1 MLEPPPAPRPQD
13 RPLRD
18 DVRRLGAALG
28 RVVLRFEGR
37 AAYDAVE
44 SLRRACRARR
54 RGEAG
59 APSLDELLARVDALP
74 LATARVVA
82 RAFTLFFLLINAAE
96 QVHRLRRRRAY
107 ARREADSPQ
116 PASPAWTLAR
126 LRAAGHDAD
135 EVRAALER
143 LEVRPVLTAHPTE
156 STRRTLLGLLARVG
170 DALLERERRSEAER
184 RALDAALGA
193 ELELLWLTAEVRNDR
208 PGVLDEVSTVLWYL
222 SDRLLPASGHVAAAF
237 GEAFAAVYG
246 GEAPPPPRLR
256 VGSWVGGDR
265 DGNPFVT
272 PEVTRAACRRAA
284 FVALGHYAS
293 CVRELIDR
301 LSVSSRLTPPSERLR
316 ASIEVDRQALPA
328 VWEAN
333 RRRDADEPLRL
344 KLSFVHARLEAAR
357 EFVAARDAGRPLHV
371 AGAGYP
377 GADAFA
383 RDLELVRDELEGAG
397 AGRAA
402 RALVDPLLAEVR
414 GFGFHGLRLD
424 LREDSSAHAAALEAV
439 AAGAGLP
446 PLDGEALRRE
456 LLGRRPLAGPY
467 VPLDGE
473 ARRTLAFF
481 QVMREMQDELG
492 PEAAST
498 YVISMAREADDLLR
512 VLLLAREAGLVD
524 LAASPPRSR
533 LDVVPLFETY
543 DDLVR
548 APEVLRGL
556 FADPVWRRHLGA
568 RGMRQEVMIGY
579 SDSAKDVGLLPASWA
594 LYRAQEEL
602 ARVFDEAKVSLT
614 LFHGQG
620 GTVGRGGG
628 SPVHRA
634 LMALPPGSTRS
645 GLKIT
650 EQGEVISQKFGMLPL
665 AERSLEVLV
674 SGTLLAN
681 FEDWRERLAP
691 GEEARFR
698 EVMDRLAA
706 AALPAFRRRVHEDPT
721 LFRFFLETTPV
732 RELAHV
738 HFGSRPAY
746 REKGGGTMRGIRAI
760 PWQFGWTQV
769 RLMLPAWLGVGTALA
784 AVLDEPGGLETLSR
798 MAAVWPFF
806 DDLVG
811 KIEMVCMKADL
822 DVARAY
828 VVALGG
834 DRALFG
840 ELEAEFERTVAALKA
855 LRGGALGG
863 GASAVLRAS
872 IALRNPYVDALNL
885 LQISLLGRK
894 RRAEPGADLAELDQ
908 ALGTTLNG
916 VAQGLRNT
924 G

>member
-1 MLEPPPAPRPQD
+1 MIDPAAAPRPQD
-13 RPLRD
+13 RALRE

-28 RVVLRFEGR
+28 RVVRRFEGR
-37 AAYDAVE
+37 EAYEAVE
-44 SLRRACRARR
+44 SLRKACRSRR

-59 APSLDELLARVDALP
+59 APSLADLLARVDALP
-74 LATARVVA
+74 LETARVVA

-96 QVHRLRRRRAY
+96 QVHRLRLRRAY
-107 ARREADSPQ
+107 ARRGADAPQ
-116 PASPAWTLAR
+116 PASPTWTFAR
-126 LRAAGHDAD
+126 LRDAGHSAA

-170 DALLERERRSEAER
+170 GALLERERRAKAER
-184 RALDAALGA
+184 RALDASIAA
-193 ELELLWLTAEVRNDR
+193 ELELLWLTSEVRHDR
-208 PGVLDEVSTVLWYL
+208 PGVLDEVSTMLWYL
-222 SDRLLPASGHVAAAF
+222 SDRLLPASGRVATAF
-237 GEAFAAVYG
+237 VEAFAAAYG
-246 GEAPPPPRLR
+246 EDAPPPRLR
-256 VGSWVGGDR
+256 IGSWVGGDR

-272 PEVTRAACRRAA
+272 PAITHAACRRAG
-284 FVALGHYAS
+284 FVALGHYAGA
-293 CVRELIDR
+293 VRELTDR
-301 LSVSSRLTPPSERLR
+301 LSLSARLVAPGERLR
-316 ASIEVDRQALPA
+316 ASIEADARALPA

-344 KLSFVHARLEAAR
+344 KLSFVRARLEAAR
-357 EFVAARDAGRPLHV
+357 DAVAALDAGRRPS
-371 AGAGYP
+371 AP
-377 GADAFA
+377 GAYEGPEAFVG
-383 RDLELVRDELEGAG
+383 DLELVRDELAG
-397 AGRAA
+397 ARAARAA
-402 RALVDPLLAEVR
+402 RALVDPLLAQAR
-414 GFGFHGLRLD
+414 AFGFHGLRLD
-424 LREDSSAHAAALEAV
+424 LREDAAAHAAALDAIAE
-439 AAGAGLP
+439 AAGLG

-456 LLGRRPLAGPY
+456 LLGRRPLVGPH
-467 VPLDGE
+467 VPLDEG
-473 ARRTLAFF
+473 ARRTLDFF
-481 QVMREMQDELG
+481 RTARAVQDELG
-492 PEAAST
+492 PAAAST
-498 YVISMAREADDLLR
+498 YVVSMASSPDDLLR

-524 LAASPPRSR
+524 LAADPPRSH
-533 LDVVPLFETY
+533 LDVVPLFETH
-543 DDLVR
+543 DDLER
-548 APEVLRGL
+548 APAVMRAL
-556 FADPVWRRHLGA
+556 FAEPAWQKQLAA
-568 RGMRQEVMIGY
+568 RGMRQEIMIGY

-602 ARVFDEAKVSLT
+602 ARAFDEAGVALT

-634 LMALPPGSTRS
+634 LLALPPGTARA

-698 EVMDRLAA
+698 EVMGRLSDL
-706 AALPAFRRRVHEDPT
+706 ALPAFRGRVHDDPA
-721 LFRFFLETTPV
+721 LFKFFLETTPV

-746 REKGGGTMRGIRAI
+746 RERGGGTMRGIRAI
-760 PWQFGWTQV
+760 PWQFGWTQT

-784 AVLDEPGGLETLSR
+784 TVLAEPGGPETLAR
-798 MAAVWPFF
+798 MAEAWPFF
-806 DDLVG
+806 DDLVA
-811 KIEMVCMKADL
+811 KVEMVCMKADL
-822 DVARAY
+822 EVARAY
-828 VVALGG
+828 VEALGG

-840 ELEAEFERTVAALKA
+840 ELEAEFARTVDALRA

-863 GASAVLRAS
+863 SAPAVLKAS

-885 LQISLLGRK
+885 LQISLLKRK
-894 RRAEPGADLAELDQ
+894 RAADPGDDLEALDR

>member
-1 MLEPPPAPRPQD
+1 MIDASLSPRPQD

-18 DVRRLGAALG
+18 DVRRLGGALG

-37 AAYDAVE
+37 AAYEAVE

-54 RGEAG
+54 RDEAD
-59 APSLDELLARVDALP
+59 APSLGELLARVDALP

-107 ARREADSPQ
+107 ARREAGSPQ

-126 LRAAGHDAD
+126 LRDAGHSAD

-143 LEVRPVLTAHPTE
+143 LEIRPVLTAHPTE

-170 DALLERERRSEAER
+170 DDLLEREGRSEDERRS
-184 RALDAALGA
+184 LDAAIGA
-193 ELELLWLTAEVRNDR
+193 ELELLWLTSEVRNDR
-208 PGVLDEVSTVLWYL
+208 PGVLDEVSTMLWYL
-222 SDRLLPASGHVAAAF
+222 SDRLLPAGGHVAAGF

-246 GEAPPPPRLR
+246 GEAPPPRLR

-272 PEVTRAACRRAA
+272 PAITRAACRRAG
-284 FVALGHYAS
+284 FVALGHYAAG
-293 CVRELIDR
+293 VRVLTDR
-301 LSVSSRLTPPSERLR
+301 LSLSARLVAPSERLR
-316 ASIEVDRQALPA
+316 ASLEADRHDLPA
-328 VWEAN
+328 VWEVN

-344 KLSFVHARLEAAR
+344 KLSFIRARLEATR
-357 EFVAARDAGRPLHV
+357 EVIAARDAEVPPP
-371 AGAGYP
+371 AGGAYAGP
-377 GADAFA
+377 GDFV
-383 RDLELVRDELEGAG
+383 RDLELVRDELVEAG
-397 AGRAA
+397 AA
-402 RALVDPLLAEVR
+402 RAAQAFVAPLLAEACA
-414 GFGFHGLRLD
+414 FGFHGLRLD
-424 LREDSSAHAAALEAV
+424 LREDAAAHTAAIDAIAG
-439 AAGAGLP
+439 AAGLA

-456 LLGRRPLAGPY
+456 LLGRRPLVGPH
-467 VPLDGE
+467 VPLDE
-473 ARRTLAFF
+473 DTRRAVDFLHAMR
-481 QVMREMQDELG
+481 QVQDELG

-524 LAASPPRSR
+524 LAGAPPRSR
-533 LDVVPLFETY
+533 LDVVPLFETH

-556 FADPVWRRHLGA
+556 LADPVWRRQLEA
-568 RGMRQEVMIGY
+568 RGQRQEVMIGY

-602 ARVFDEAKVSLT
+602 VQVFDAAGVALT

-634 LMALPPGSTRS
+634 LQALPPGSTRS

-674 SGTLLAN
+674 SGTLLSN
-681 FEDWRERLAP
+681 FEDWRERLEP

-698 EVMDRLAA
+698 AVMDQLSAL
-706 AALPAFRRRVHEDPT
+706 ALPAFRQRVHDDPA

-746 REKGGGTMRGIRAI
+746 RERGGATMRGIRAI

-784 AVLDEPGGLETLSR
+784 AVSAEPGGLATLSR
-798 MAAVWPFF
+798 MAEVWPFF
-806 DDLVG
+806 DDLIA
-811 KIEMVCMKADL
+811 KIEMVCLKADL
-822 DVARAY
+822 EVARAY
-828 VVALGG
+828 VSALGT
-834 DRALFG
+834 DQALFD
-840 ELEAEFERTVAALKA
+840 ELEAEFTRTVEA
-855 LRGGALGG
+855 LRALRGGGALGG
-863 GASAVLRAS
+863 GASAVLKAS

-894 RRAEPGADLAELDQ
+894 RRAAPGADLEELDRV
-908 ALGTTLNG
+908 LGTTLNG